1 MRKQRVLIISYY
13 WPPYTGSGVQRW
25 LKFAK
30 YLPDFDW
37 EPLVYTPESPEYGL
51 QDESFLKEIPS
62 TCTVIK
68 RPIWEPYKLLNL
80 FKGKSKQSNIGLV
93 KSNASKGLK
102 DKILNWIRGN
112 IFIPDPRVFWVRP
125 SIRFLTQYLKDNPV
139 DVIIT
144 TGPPHSMHLIG
155 LGLKQKLG
163 IKWLADFRD
172 PWSKLDFLDQF
183 MVTAWSRKRYE
194 KLERRVL
201 QQADLVLGTSQSM
214 KDFLQDFDHQKFHT
228 ITNGYDEAD
237 FEKIPQ
243 VQPERFIISHTGL
256 LNENRNPLN
265 LWKVL
270 NELSEENEA
279 FRNELE
285 IQLTGLVDSNVV
297 EMIQA
302 YPLLKERL
310 KLQTYQPHNKV
321 IEQNARAAVL
331 LMLINNTHNA
341 NANIP
346 GKLFEYLAVK
356 RPILSI
362 GKRSADASKIVKACN
377 AGFALEYEAEAELK
391 AALIQLFEEY
401 QVERSQSRSFKDI
414 EQYTRQALTKKLVDL
429 LNNTLAKA

>member
-30 YLPDFDW
+30 YLPEFGW
-37 EPLVYTPESPEYGL
+37 EPVVYTPESPEYGL
-51 QDESFLKEIPS
+51 QDESFLKEIPDA
-62 TCTVIK
+62 CTVIK

-102 DKILNWIRGN
+102 DKVLNWIRGN

-125 SIRFLTQYLKDNPV
+125 SVRFLTQYLKANPV

-163 IKWLADFRD
+163 ITWLADFRD

-194 KLERRVL
+194 NFESKVL
-201 QQADLVLGTSQSM
+201 KHADAVLGTSHSM
-214 KDFLQDFDHQKFHT
+214 KDFLQDFDHQKFYT
-228 ITNGYDEAD
+228 ITNGYDESD
-237 FEKIPQ
+237 FDNIPN
-243 VQPERFIISHTGL
+243 VQPEKFIISHTGL
-256 LNENRNPLN
+256 LNENRNPSN

-270 NELSEENEA
+270 NELCEENEA
-279 FRNELE
+279 FSNELE

-297 EMIQA
+297 AIIQA
-302 YPLLKERL
+302 YPLLKARL
-310 KLQTYQPHNKV
+310 KLQAYQPHSEV
-321 IEQNARAAVL
+321 IRQNAKAAVL

-362 GKRSADASKIVKACN
+362 GKKSADASKIVEACH
-377 AGFALEYEAEAELK
+377 AGFALEYDATTELK
-391 AALIQLFEEY
+391 AALLQLFEAY
-401 QVERSQSRSFKDI
+401 QSQSNNNKAFKNI
-414 EQYTRQALTKKLVDL
+414 EQYSRKALTKKLAEL
-429 LNNTLAKA
+429 LNNTSPKA